1 MPTWIKICG
10 TTSVAD
16 ALDSVEAGADALGFI
31 FAPSPRRITPE
42 AAQEIAA
49 RLPANIERI
58 GVFVNES
65 PARIRAITT
74 QVGLTAVQLHGSESP
89 EFISSLFED
98 KTRGGRVGI
107 IKAILVDNDFESQ
120 LARFQRRQP
129 VADSILL
136 DSGAGSGRAF
146 NWQKALSRSRQ
157 PGTRFIVAGGLT
169 PENVGEAVR
178 TLAPWGVDVVSG
190 VEREP
195 GKKDPQKLKDF
206 VAAVRKAEQK

>member
-16 ALDSVEAGADALGFI
+16 ALASAAAGADALGFI
-31 FAPSPRRITPE
+31 FAPSPRRIAPE
-42 AAQEIAA
+42 QAQEIAA

-65 PARIRAITT
+65 PARIRAITS
-74 QVGLTAVQLHGSESP
+74 QVGLTAVQLHGRESP

-107 IKAILVDNDFESQ
+107 IKAVLVNSDFEKQ
-120 LARFQRRQP
+120 LARFGSRQP

-136 DSGAGSGRAF
+136 DSGAGSGLSF
-146 NWQKALSRSRQ
+146 DWKEALSRKRGS
-157 PGTRFIVAGGLT
+157 GTRFIVAGGLT
-169 PENVGEAVR
+169 PENVGNAIR

-195 GKKDPQKLKDF
+195 GKKDPQKLRDF